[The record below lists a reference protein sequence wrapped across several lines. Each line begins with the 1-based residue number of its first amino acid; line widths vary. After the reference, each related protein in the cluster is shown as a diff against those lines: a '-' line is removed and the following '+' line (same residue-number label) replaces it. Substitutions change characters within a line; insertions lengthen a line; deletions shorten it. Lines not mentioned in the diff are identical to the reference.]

1 MLQHRQSSRLS
12 LSPKIVWLEQI
23 KYVRGE
29 MSEWPRV
36 QQELCTGGTEN
47 SQAKPSQMCQPGGRE
62 GGTAALR
69 SMGKTQGTKDCDEA
83 EGLKRA
89 REGCKAWLQQGLLA

>member
-1 MLQHRQSSRLS
+1 MRVQGVQRNVRAHLRDCVFKGSMWCLEPRGSCVVLQHRQSSRLS
-12 LSPKIVWLEQI
+12 LSPKIVWLEQM

-47 SQAKPSQMCQPGGRE
+47 SRAKPSQMCQP
-62 GGTAALR
+62 
-69 SMGKTQGTKDCDEA
+69 
-83 EGLKRA
+83 
-89 REGCKAWLQQGLLA
+89 